1 MMVEV
6 LFGRKFIYTEGFV
19 PLRYDQLLAN
29 FKTDTPPSVI
39 LLLSAFAAV
48 VQRFSTSW
56 INI

>member
-48 VQRFSTSW
+48 VQHFSTS
-56 INI
+56 